1 MSGAPR
7 HRRDVVSVAVSTQ
20 VESDALLEE
29 TLRQLTEA
37 AGRVSR
43 LAPVDDD
50 LAFRACLLVLT
61 RAFDLSHMRD
71 GLNPA
76 LAPFADLFNHPSS
89 TTLPERLQSISV
101 SGLAVQSTKDG
112 DDLVVRA
119 PKGYDPR
126 CGDELYNWYGNAG
139 YGKTGSVEAWR
150 EAEDKFYYQY
160 GFRMW

>member
-1 MSGAPR
+1 MRLRATR
-7 HRRDVVSVAVSTQ
+7 
-20 VESDALLEE
+20 LLED

-37 AGRVSR
+37 SESVRR
-43 LAPVDDD
+43 LAPLVDDH
-50 LAFRACLLVLT
+50 LSFRACLLVLT
-61 RAFDLSHMRD
+61 RAFDLSHLRD

-89 TTLPERLQSISV
+89 ATLPERLQGVPV
-101 SGLAVQSTKDG
+101 SGLAVQSTSDG

-139 YGKTGSVEAWR
+139 YGKTGGR
-150 EAEDKFYYQY
+150 
-160 GFRMW
+160 